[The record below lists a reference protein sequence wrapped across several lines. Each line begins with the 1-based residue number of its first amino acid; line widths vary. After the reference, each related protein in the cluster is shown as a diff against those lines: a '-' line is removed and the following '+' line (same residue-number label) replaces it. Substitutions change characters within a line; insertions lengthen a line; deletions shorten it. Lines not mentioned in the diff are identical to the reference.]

1 MSVGRRVIEPTSV
14 RIGMRLLTGFV
25 LLFLYVPILIIF
37 LYAFNPERSQAWP
50 LPGLSTRWL
59 VATWNNVEVRGA
71 LLTSIKAG
79 LGATTLALILGSL
92 AAFAVHR
99 FRFFGRQTISFFLI
113 LPLALPGIV
122 TGMALNSAINLGGQ
136 LIGLSFSLWTII
148 IGHATFC
155 VVVVYNNVIAR
166 LRRTSGSLFEASSDL
181 GADGWQT
188 FRYVTL
194 PNIATALL
202 AGGLLAFA
210 LSFDEIIVTN
220 FTSGAE
226 ITLPKW
232 IFNNLRLPNQRPVV
246 NVVAMVVILASFIPV
261 YIAQRI
267 TQQATGLTSHPEE
280 EPAAGPTLAIPG
292 GAAV

>member
-1 MSVGRRVIEPTSV
+1 MSVERRVIEPISV

-25 LLFLYVPILIIF
+25 LLFLYVPILVIF

-59 VATWNNVEVRGA
+59 VATWNNIEVRGA
-71 LLTSIKAG
+71 LLTSLKAG
-79 LGATTLALILGSL
+79 LGATTTALILGSL

-99 FRFFGRQTISFFLI
+99 FRFFGREAVSFFLI

-261 YIAQRI
+261 YVAQRI
-267 TQQATGLTSHPEE
+267 TQQAAGLTARTEQEESPEV
-280 EPAAGPTLAIPG
+280 AIALP
-292 GAAV
+292 GAAAV

>member
-1 MSVGRRVIEPTSV
+1 MSQGRDRAIEPRSIQ
-14 RIGMRLLTGFV
+14 IGMGVVTVLV
-25 LLFLYVPILIIF
+25 LLFLYVPLLIIMV
-37 LYAFNPERSQAWP
+37 YAFNPARSQSWP
-50 LPGLSTRWL
+50 LQGLSTRWF
-59 VATWNNVEVRGA
+59 VATWNNQEVRTA

-79 LGATTLALILGSL
+79 LGATGIALLLGSL

-99 FRFFGRQTISFFLI
+99 FRFFGRETVSFFLI

-122 TGMALNSAINLGGQ
+122 TGMALNSTINLGGQ

-166 LRRTSGSLFEASSDL
+166 LRRTSTSLVEASQDL
-181 GADGWQT
+181 GADGFQT
-188 FRYVTL
+188 FRYVIL
-194 PNIATALL
+194 PSIATALT

-220 FTSGAE
+220 FTSGTE

-246 NVVAMVVILASFIPV
+246 NVVASVLLLLSFLPVYFAQRLTRESGGLASASRAV
-261 YIAQRI
+261 VAQ
-267 TQQATGLTSHPEE
+267 TTGE
-280 EPAAGPTLAIPG
+280 
-292 GAAV
+292 

>member
-1 MSVGRRVIEPTSV
+1 VSRERAIEPQSV
-14 RIGMRLLTGFV
+14 QIGLRVLTALV
-25 LLFLYVPILIIF
+25 LAFLYVPLFVIM
-37 LYAFNPERSQAWP
+37 LYAFNPARSQAWP
-50 LPGLSTRWL
+50 LPGLSTRWF
-59 VATWNNVEVRGA
+59 VATWNNADVRTA
-71 LLTSIKAG
+71 LLTSLKAG
-79 LGATTLALILGSL
+79 LGATTIALVLGSL

-99 FRFFGRQTISFFLI
+99 FRFFGREAVSFLLI

-122 TGMALNSAINLGGQ
+122 TGMALNSTINLGGQ

-166 LRRTSGSLFEASSDL
+166 LRRTATSLVEASYDL
-181 GADGWQT
+181 GADGLQT
-188 FRYVTL
+188 FRYVVL
-194 PNIATALL
+194 PNIATALM

-220 FTSGAE
+220 FTSGSE

-246 NVVAMVVILASFIPV
+246 NVVASVLLIVSLIPV
-261 YIAQRI
+261 YIAQRL
-267 TQQATGLTSHPEE
+267 TQESGGLVSAGRGAIAAAIEDAGE
-280 EPAAGPTLAIPG
+280 QPAAP
-292 GAAV
+292 

>member
-1 MSVGRRVIEPTSV
+1 VSRDRAIEPPSV
-14 RIGMRLLTGFV
+14 QIGLRVLTGLV
-25 LLFLYVPILIIF
+25 LVFLYVPLFIIM
-37 LYAFNPERSQAWP
+37 LYAFNPARSQSWP
-50 LPGLSTRWL
+50 LPGLSTRWF
-59 VATWNNVEVRGA
+59 VATWNNADVRTA

-79 LGATTLALILGSL
+79 LGATTIALILGSL

-99 FRFFGRQTISFFLI
+99 FRFFGREAVSFLLI

-122 TGMALNSAINLGGQ
+122 TGMALNSTINLGGQ
-136 LIGLSFSLWTII
+136 LIGISFSLWTII

-166 LRRTSGSLFEASSDL
+166 LRRTATSLVEASYDL
-181 GADGWQT
+181 GADGLQT
-188 FRYVTL
+188 FRYVVL
-194 PNIATALL
+194 PNIATALM

-220 FTSGAE
+220 FTSGSE

-246 NVVAMVVILASFIPV
+246 NVVASVLLIVSLIPV
-261 YIAQRI
+261 YVAQRL
-267 TQQATGLTSHPEE
+267 TQESGGLISAGRGAI
-280 EPAAGPTLAIPG
+280 PAAIEDAGEQSTAP
-292 GAAV
+292 

>member
-1 MSVGRRVIEPTSV
+1 VSRDRAIEPRSV
-14 RIGMRLLTGFV
+14 RLGMAVVTGLV
-25 LLFLYVPILIIF
+25 LLFLYVPLLVIM
-37 LYAFNPERSQAWP
+37 LYAFNPARSQAWP
-50 LPGLSTRWL
+50 LPGLSTRWFT
-59 VATWNNVEVRGA
+59 ATWNNADVRTA
-71 LLTSIKAG
+71 LLTSLKAG
-79 LGATTLALILGSL
+79 VGATTIALILGSL

-99 FRFFGRQTISFFLI
+99 FRFFGRETVSFILI

-122 TGMALNSAINLGGQ
+122 TGMALNSTINLGGE

-166 LRRTSGSLFEASSDL
+166 LRRTATSLVEASSDL
-181 GADGWQT
+181 GADGIQT
-188 FRYVTL
+188 FRYVIL
-194 PNIATALL
+194 PNIGTALM

-220 FTSGAE
+220 FTSGSE

-246 NVVAMVVILASFIPV
+246 NVVASILLLASLIPV
-261 YIAQRI
+261 YIAQRL
-267 TQQATGLTSHPEE
+267 TQESGGLVSGRGAVV
-280 EPAAGPTLAIPG
+280 PANED
-292 GAAV
+292 AVEQVAVP

>member
-1 MSVGRRVIEPTSV
+1 VSRDRAIEPRSV
-14 RIGMRLLTGFV
+14 QWGMAVVTGLV
-25 LLFLYVPILIIF
+25 LLFLYVPLLVIM
-37 LYAFNPERSQAWP
+37 LYAFNPARSQAWP
-50 LPGLSTRWL
+50 LPGLSTRWFT
-59 VATWNNVEVRGA
+59 ATWNNADVRTA
-71 LLTSIKAG
+71 LLTSLKAG
-79 LGATTLALILGSL
+79 IGATTLALILGSL

-99 FRFFGRQTISFFLI
+99 FRFFGRETVSFVLI

-122 TGMALNSAINLGGQ
+122 TGMALNSTINLGGE

-166 LRRTSGSLFEASSDL
+166 LRRTSTSLVEASSDL
-181 GADGWQT
+181 GADGLQT
-188 FRYVTL
+188 FRYVIL
-194 PNIATALL
+194 PNIGTALM

-220 FTSGAE
+220 FTSGSE

-246 NVVAMVVILASFIPV
+246 NVVASVLLLVSLIPV
-261 YIAQRI
+261 YIAQRL
-267 TQQATGLTSHPEE
+267 TQESGGLVSGRGAVVRAIEDSGEQAALP
-280 EPAAGPTLAIPG
+280 
-292 GAAV
+292 

>member
-1 MSVGRRVIEPTSV
+1 VSRDRAIEPRSV
-14 RIGMRLLTGFV
+14 QVGMGVVSGLV
-25 LLFLYVPILIIF
+25 LLFLYVPLLIIM
-37 LYAFNPERSQAWP
+37 LYAFNPARSQSWP
-50 LPGLSTRWL
+50 LPGLSTRWF
-59 VATWNNVEVRGA
+59 VATWNNQEVRTA
-71 LLTSIKAG
+71 LITSIKAG
-79 LGATTLALILGSL
+79 LGATSIALVLGSL

-99 FRFFGRQTISFFLI
+99 FRFFGRETVSFFLI

-122 TGMALNSAINLGGQ
+122 TGMALNSTINLGGQ

-166 LRRTSGSLFEASSDL
+166 LRRTSTSLVEASQDL
-181 GADGWQT
+181 GADGFQT
-188 FRYVTL
+188 FRYVIF
-194 PNIATALL
+194 PSIATALM

-220 FTSGAE
+220 FTSGTE

-246 NVVAMVVILASFIPV
+246 NVVATVLLILSFVPV
-261 YIAQRI
+261 YLAQRL
-267 TQQATGLTSHPEE
+267 TQESGGLTSRVAA
-280 EPAAGPTLAIPG
+280 EP
-292 GAAV
+292 VKD

>member
-1 MSVGRRVIEPTSV
+1 MSRDRAIEPRSV
-14 RIGMRLLTGFV
+14 QIGMGVVTALV
-25 LLFLYVPILIIF
+25 LLFLYLPLLIIM
-37 LYAFNPERSQAWP
+37 LYAFNPARSQSWP
-50 LPGLSTRWL
+50 LPGLSTRWF
-59 VATWNNVEVRGA
+59 VATWNNQEVRTA
-71 LLTSIKAG
+71 LVTSIKAG
-79 LGATTLALILGSL
+79 VGATSIALVLGSL

-99 FRFFGRQTISFFLI
+99 FRFFGRETVSFFLI

-122 TGMALNSAINLGGQ
+122 TGMALNSTINLGGQ

-166 LRRTSGSLFEASSDL
+166 LRRTSTSLVEASQDL
-181 GADGWQT
+181 GADGFQT
-188 FRYVTL
+188 FRYVIL
-194 PNIATALL
+194 PSIATALM

-220 FTSGAE
+220 FTSGTE

-246 NVVAMVVILASFIPV
+246 NVVATVLLLLSFLPV
-261 YIAQRI
+261 YFAQRL
-267 TQQATGLTSHPEE
+267 TQESGGLVSGGRAV
-280 EPAAGPTLAIPG
+280 AAEAAIE
-292 GAAV
+292 